1 MQDVQRRLMA
11 LAVLGALAAAALS
24 GCADLERIGQPQTP
38 YGLPSAGAV
47 SAVYSASSSS
57 QGDAS
62 ASASAEMERRAAGK
76 RR

>member
-1 MQDVQRRLMA
+1 MQDSQRKLMA
-11 LAVLGALAAAALS
+11 VAVLGGIVAAALS
-24 GCADLERIGQPQTP
+24 ACSDLGRMAQPQTP
-38 YGLPSAGAV
+38 YDLPSAGAV

-57 QGDAS
+57 RGDAS

>member
-1 MQDVQRRLMA
+1 MTSRRIVFI
-11 LAVLGALAAAALS
+11 AVIGSALGAASVS
-24 GCADLERIGQPQTP
+24 GCADLGRMAQPQTP
-38 YGLPSAGAV
+38 YDLPSAGAV

-57 QGDAS
+57 RGDAS